1 MTEPLNPTESD
12 SGRSSARLR
21 SLAWLAL
28 VIALMAGAYAV
39 YWHTQLR
46 GRESTD
52 NAYVQ
57 APMVQITPQQS
68 GTVVAVLVDDTDA
81 VTAGQT
87 LVKLDATDARLA
99 LERSEAQLGQSV
111 REVRTLFANN
121 GALSATVRLKQADV
135 ERLKAELAKAR
146 DDLARRR
153 PLLASGAIGT
163 EEFKHAESAVSS
175 ATSALA
181 AAQSALEAAR
191 DQALS
196 NQALTDGTT
205 VSAHPGV
212 QKAAA
217 AVREAWLVLDRTE
230 IKAPVAGQ
238 VAKRTVQLGQR
249 LAPGAVLMSVVPLDR
264 VWVDANFKEIQ
275 LRHMRIGQRAV
286 LQADVYGGK
295 IEFEGRVAGLG
306 AGTGAAFA
314 VLPAQNATGNWIK
327 VVQRVPVRIELDA
340 AQLARHPLRV
350 GLSMEATVDVSD
362 DSGTPLAEAPR
373 PAHAQ
378 STAIFAGVLPAAE
391 QRVREIILAN
401 LGGSAAMR
409 PGVR

>member
-1 MTEPLNPTESD
+1 MTEPLSSTESAA
-12 SGRSSARLR
+12 SRPSARIR
-21 SLAWLAL
+21 ALAWLAL
-28 VIALMAGAYAV
+28 FIALMAGGYAV

-68 GTVVAVLVDDTDA
+68 GTVVAVLADDTDA

-99 LERSEAQLGQSV
+99 LERAEAQLGQSV

-135 ERLKAELAKAR
+135 ERLKGELAKAR
-146 DDLARRR
+146 DDLTRRR

-163 EEFKHAESAVSS
+163 EEFRHTESAVSS

-205 VSAHPGV
+205 VAGHPGV

-238 VAKRTVQLGQR
+238 IAKRTVQLGQR
-249 LAPGAVLMSVVPLDR
+249 LAPGAVLMSVIPLDR
-264 VWVDANFKEIQ
+264 AWVDANFKEIQ
-275 LRHMRIGQRAV
+275 LRHMRIGQRAI
-286 LQADVYGGK
+286 LQADVYGRK
-295 IEFEGRVAGLG
+295 IEYEGRVVGLG

-340 AQLARHPLRV
+340 AELSRHPLRV

-362 DSGTPLAEAPR
+362 DSGSPLAAEPR
-373 PAHAQ
+373 AAHAQ
-378 STAIFAGVLPAAE
+378 STNVFAGVLPAAE

-401 LGGSAAMR
+401 LGGPTTTRSGSR
-409 PGVR
+409 